1 MTEKAALPRRTVF
14 GVGISTSALGD
25 RSEDPALRRA
35 IHEELLEDL
44 AVHGRLVFTSQA
56 HLDLFVQ
63 AVSKLPTSLAK
74 AWEVVLSS
82 RKVQVGIARPPLE
95 EALGDILDPGLIDAQ
110 LADDL
115 ELVLVEADQAELLG
129 VAEDEFSA
137 TTPSGLVEIGRI
149 TTAGRTSVLM
159 AARQVLDA
167 PLREGVNREVEW
179 TERFGPLCAEAS
191 RWSSTTSSSASRPSA
206 ATCTTRAPGRPHMV
220 PRPSRHDPGAAR
232 ADHHGSHRLRGPRSA
247 LRRGGRWSAGSCG

>member
-1 MTEKAALPRRTVF
+1 MTDKAALPRRTVF

-56 HLDLFVQ
+56 HLDLFVE

-95 EALGDILDPGLIDAQ
+95 GALGDILDPESD
-110 LADDL
+110 
-115 ELVLVEADQAELLG
+115 
-129 VAEDEFSA
+129 
-137 TTPSGLVEIGRI
+137 R
-149 TTAGRTSVLM
+149 
-159 AARQVLDA
+159 
-167 PLREGVNREVEW
+167 
-179 TERFGPLCAEAS
+179 
-191 RWSSTTSSSASRPSA
+191 RP
-206 ATCTTRAPGRPHMV
+206 
-220 PRPSRHDPGAAR
+220 
-232 ADHHGSHRLRGPRSA
+232 A
-247 LRRGGRWSAGSCG
+247 LR